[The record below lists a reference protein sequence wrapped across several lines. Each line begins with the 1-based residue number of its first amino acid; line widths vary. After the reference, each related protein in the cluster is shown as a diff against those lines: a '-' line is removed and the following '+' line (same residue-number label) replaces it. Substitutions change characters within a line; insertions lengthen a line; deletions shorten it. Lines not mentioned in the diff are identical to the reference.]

1 MIYYNFNHANNR
13 MVERGVAYTGIKDLT
28 SRNVCQFT
36 TSFGKQKLYAKSGF
50 QFSLKNL

>member
-13 MVERGVAYTGIKDLT
+13 MVERGVAYTGIKDLS

-36 TSFGKQKLYAKSGF
+36 TSFGMQ
-50 QFSLKNL
+50 NL